1 MHAESYLALHHVH
14 AAGLQAEASARHL
27 AAAAAV
33 TATATTAAQ
42 RPRGL
47 RARLGWRLVEV
58 GLRLAT
64 TARVEAGAA

>member
-14 AAGLQAEASARHL
+14 AAGLRAEAHAHSLAAD
-27 AAAAAV
+27 AAAAG
-33 TATATTAAQ
+33 TPPR
-42 RPRGL
+42 RPRGRGL

-64 TARVEAGAA
+64 APGAGAA